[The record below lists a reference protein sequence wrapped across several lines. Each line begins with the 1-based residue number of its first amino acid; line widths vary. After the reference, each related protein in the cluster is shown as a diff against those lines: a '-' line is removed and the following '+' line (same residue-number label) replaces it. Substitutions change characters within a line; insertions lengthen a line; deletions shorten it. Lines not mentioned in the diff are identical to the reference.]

1 MSCSKALF
9 QRLGPI
15 MIAQHGR
22 FLDGTETA
30 HLFGER
36 QEFYARVVIGGSQGR
51 ENAGDKLFILR
62 DQRSLRAP
70 LGSVSEQIENSA
82 AQATTPSE
90 NSQRRPKP
98 RAKLTFARTTIDPA
112 TCKERRRQIE
122 TDPPA
127 RGKNLRHLLL
137 ERRQR

>member
-1 MSCSKALF
+1 
-9 QRLGPI
+9 

-36 QEFYARVVIGGSQGR
+36 QEFYAGGVIGGSQGR

-70 LGSVSEQIENSA
+70 LGGITEQIELILHWVN
-82 AQATTPSE
+82 
-90 NSQRRPKP
+90 NI
-98 RAKLTFARTTIDPA
+98 LVFTFI
-112 TCKERRRQIE
+112 
-122 TDPPA
+122 
-127 RGKNLRHLLL
+127 KNLKFYPI
-137 ERRQR
+137 